1 MFSDKRPLGLKLVI
15 TLGIVNCFATIVHF
29 FLISQGILK
38 TPGVIQPLWV
48 TAVTVT
54 LTGIL
59 PAILGAYGLY
69 RKKMWGLG
77 FFIFSNGAY
86 LSLALLVLLTTFK
99 AAGLGIMFFISIY
112 LILYNLL
119 AFVYCWNFRHHLREF

>member
-1 MFSDKRPLGLKLVI
+1 MFIDKRPSGLKLVI
-15 TLGIVNCFATIVHF
+15 ALSIINSLATIVHF

-38 TPGVIQPLWV
+38 THGVIQPLWI

-59 PAILGAYGLY
+59 PTILGVYGLY
-69 RKKMWGLG
+69 HKRLWGLG
-77 FFIFSNGAY
+77 FFIFSSGAY

-119 AFVYCWNFRHHLREF
+119 AVMYCWNFRHHLREF